1 MSFVQLVELAAGPLQ
16 SHISLRGNLQVWPDE
31 LYRHAETLEILDLS
45 DNALSAL
52 PADFFKFQK
61 LQRLFLTNNQFREI
75 PAVLAGCPNLRMV
88 SFKGNKLEKF
98 ATGVFAEALEWLI
111 LTDNQLTELPDDF
124 GRYNQLK
131 KLALAGNRLSKLPH
145 SMQQCQQLGLIRLS
159 LNNFSEFP
167 GWLFRL
173 PKLAWLSLGAN
184 PATPVSVAQ
193 ASVDQIP
200 THQLADYQLQ
210 QQIGI
215 GASGVI
221 YQALSPSQQLVAV
234 KMFKGWVTSD
244 GCPRD
249 ELANYLNAGNHQNL
263 IPILAALA
271 DEQEPGLVMALIPK
285 TFASLGHPPSFTT
298 ITRDT
303 FPQGLIYS
311 RAQVLG
317 MARQVASVLAHLQV
331 KGIAHGDLYAHNMLI
346 DVNQQL
352 LLGDF
357 GAATALA
364 ALPAQQQLDFKA
376 LEVRAFGYWLA
387 DICGLMPEVP
397 VDFIALYQQCLQDDV
412 SARPAIQ
419 SIHQQLLAMQ

>member
-1 MSFVQLVELAAGPLQ
+1 MSVVQLIELVSGPLQ
-16 SHISLRGNLQVWPDE
+16 RHISLRENLQAWPEE
-31 LYRHAETLEILDLS
+31 LYRHAETLEVLDLS

-52 PADFFKFQK
+52 PADFQRFQK
-61 LQRLFLTNNQFREI
+61 LQRLFLTNNQFRQI

-88 SFKGNKLEKF
+88 SFKGNQLAEF
-98 ATGVFAEALEWLI
+98 APGVFAEALEWLI

-124 GRYNQLK
+124 GRYSQLK
-131 KLALAGNRLSKLPH
+131 KLALAGNRLSKLPK

-159 LNNFSEFP
+159 LNRFAEFP
-167 GWLFRL
+167 DWLFRL
-173 PKLAWLSLGAN
+173 PKLAWLAIGAN
-184 PATPVSVAQ
+184 PATPVAQ
-193 ASVDQIP
+193 AHHDIP
-200 THQLADYQLQ
+200 VRQLADYQLQ
-210 QQIGI
+210 QQIGV

-221 YQALSPSQQLVAV
+221 YQALAPSAELVAV

-263 IPILAALA
+263 IPILASLE

-285 TFASLGHPPSFTT
+285 SFVNLGQPPSLLT

-303 FPQGLIYS
+303 FAEGLVFQ
-311 RAQVLG
+311 REQVLV
-317 MARQVASVLAHLQV
+317 MARQVASVLEHLQQH
-331 KGIAHGDLYAHNMLI
+331 GIAHGDLYAHNMLI
-346 DVNQQL
+346 DAKQQL

-364 ALPAQQQLDFKA
+364 ALPAQQQIDFKA

-387 DICGLMPEVP
+387 DICGLMSEVP
-397 VDFIALYQQCLQDDV
+397 ADFIALYQQCLQDDLA
-412 SARPAIQ
+412 ARPEIGR
-419 SIHQQLLAMQ
+419 IYQQLLAMR